1 MVEVVIIS
9 ILVLLFGIATIKY
22 VNTRTKLKEAEL
34 RYSILKKSTTEEQR
48 ISNTNEVI
56 KTQEDMKRLL
66 VLLRNFLRGNPVGII
81 TTPTG
86 NLVRRSFEIKQSG
99 NIECRRRKKGTNDEV
114 KRTVVQLGLA
124 FENNDYKEFITR
136 EDLLYA
142 LKKSTPKEVIEALIA
157 RTTSISEGTH

>member
-1 MVEVVIIS
+1 MIEIVIIF
-9 ILVLLFGIATIKY
+9 VLALALGLLSVKY
-22 VNTRTKLKEAEL
+22 LQSVQKLKESEL
-34 RYSILKKSTTEEQR
+34 RYSTLKKETSREQKL
-48 ISNTNEVI
+48 SNTNEVI
-56 KTQEDMKRLL
+56 RTREEVKQLL
-66 VLLRNFLRGNPVGII
+66 ILLRNFLRGNPVGVI

-142 LKKSTPKEVIEALIA
+142 LDKSTVSEVIKVLIQ
-157 RTTSISEGTH
+157 RTGAISEGSH